1 MTGHKPS
8 ASIWNPAC
16 ISTELSS
23 VLTSEEE
30 RKASTSLDVS
40 SRKLLQMQQRNIEI
54 LDIDICTFPRCL
66 QFFVIFAAGASPVST
81 IALFNTFD
89 LSSSFFCIYLRILRD
104 HLCKAGQNVFF
115 IVSSNL
121 YYNYSPV
128 LR

>member
-23 VLTSEEE
+23 VLTSEQE

-40 SRKLLQMQQRNIEI
+40 SRKLFQMQQRNIEI

-89 LSSSFFCIYLRILRD
+89 LSSSFLYLSKNIKR
-104 HLCKAGQNVFF
+104 
-115 IVSSNL
+115 S
-121 YYNYSPV
+121 YM
-128 LR
+128 